1 MHDKRGI
8 NDRILENVVFTN
20 LSIGLFMQKEYQQ
33 FGKLFSHIIKFMWST
48 V

>member
-20 LSIGLFMQKEYQQ
+20 LKDDQQ
-33 FGKLFSHIIKFMWST
+33 FGKLFSHIIKFMLST